1 MLECRTWRELIS
13 AGLHSRCDDYT
24 SINRNYDEMGHLD
37 TRGSCDCSYNNDLQ
51 NCVTNPEVLLR
62 AVQVLVAA
70 LLLLLWTADCG
81 RQNP

>member
-1 MLECRTWRELIS
+1 MLEYRTWRELIS

-24 SINRNYDEMGHLD
+24 GINRNYDETGHLD
-37 TRGSCDCSYNNDLQ
+37 TRGSCDCSYNNDLR
-51 NCVTNPEVLLR
+51 NCVTNPE
-62 AVQVLVAA
+62 ALVVA